1 MDLSFVGIYVLVFI
15 SLCVYDKGFL
25 VSKLRCQCFCV
36 SFRVSDVT
44 TDAQQ

>member
-15 SLCVYDKGFL
+15 SLCVYGIGFL
-25 VSKLRCQCFCV
+25 VCKLRCQCFCV
-36 SFRVSDVT
+36 SFSVSDVT